1 MTTRKKTAKKQD
13 QSPKVHQSSK
23 IKNLL
28 TIKDIVLTEKQ
39 IDLIQKIRDK
49 DTKIIFVS
57 GPAGTSKTYT
67 STLGGLHLLN
77 DKKIGE
83 IIYVR
88 SAVESADSKLG
99 FLPGEVDDKMS
110 PYIQPLL
117 DKLSELLNSQ
127 DVNKLKNEN
136 RIHGFPVNFLRG
148 LNWDVKFII
157 ADEAQNM
164 TKKEL
169 VTLITRVGKF
179 SKLIV
184 CGDPDQSDITKSGF
198 KQMAELFDDDESRKN
213 GIFSYIFTED
223 DVVRSEL
230 VKFILKKLKNC
241 KI

>member
-1 MTTRKKTAKKQD
+1 
-13 QSPKVHQSSK
+13 
-23 IKNLL
+23 
-28 TIKDIVLTEKQ
+28 
-39 IDLIQKIRDK
+39 
-49 DTKIIFVS
+49 
-57 GPAGTSKTYT
+57 
-67 STLGGLHLLN
+67 
-77 DKKIGE
+77 
-83 IIYVR
+83 
-88 SAVESADSKLG
+88 
-99 FLPGEVDDKMS
+99 MS